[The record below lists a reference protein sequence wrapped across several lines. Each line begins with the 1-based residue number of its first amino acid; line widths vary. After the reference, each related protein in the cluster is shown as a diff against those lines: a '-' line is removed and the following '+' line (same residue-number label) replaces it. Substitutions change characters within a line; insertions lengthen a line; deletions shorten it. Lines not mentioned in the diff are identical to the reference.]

1 MWLSGRPAAHSFLCI
16 THWQWAEDIYKA
28 AVNLMRACFCKWR
41 RRRQSVCPQVEPQ
54 VCSPFWPRQLCS
66 VSTYSDCTEMMTS
79 NDFQVLCVQSSYNQP
94 ITTAFTFL
102 IFNTST
108 TSALLPS
115 MMLLLLAL
123 TTFRRHF
130 NADFLSIISWGI
142 MCSVEL
148 QLSAAW
154 IRNRVDVDIR
164 SPRTKTIS
172 LLFITSALRY
182 HFQIPKGRQKLQ
194 NPYEMQ
200 SKGYQNSRL

>member
-1 MWLSGRPAAHSFLCI
+1 MTETETECLSTGGATSLLTFL
-16 THWQWAEDIYKA
+16 T
-28 AVNLMRACFCKWR
+28 
-41 RRRQSVCPQVEPQ
+41 P
-54 VCSPFWPRQLCS
+54 
-66 VSTYSDCTEMMTS
+66 STLFSLYIFRLMTS

-164 SPRTKTIS
+164 SPRTQTIS
-172 LLFITSALRY
+172 LLFTTSALRY

-194 NPYEMQ
+194 THM
-200 SKGYQNSRL
+200 KCRVKVI

>member
-1 MWLSGRPAAHSFLCI
+1 MTETETECLSTGGATSLLTFL
-16 THWQWAEDIYKA
+16 T
-28 AVNLMRACFCKWR
+28 
-41 RRRQSVCPQVEPQ
+41 P
-54 VCSPFWPRQLCS
+54 
-66 VSTYSDCTEMMTS
+66 STLFSLYIFRLMTS

-142 MCSVEL
+142 MCSVAL

-154 IRNRVDVDIR
+154 IWNRVDVDIR
-164 SPRTKTIS
+164 SPRTQTIS

-194 NPYEMQ
+194 THM
-200 SKGYQNSRL
+200 KCRVKVI

>member
-1 MWLSGRPAAHSFLCI
+1 MTETETECLSTGGATSLLTFL
-16 THWQWAEDIYKA
+16 T
-28 AVNLMRACFCKWR
+28 
-41 RRRQSVCPQVEPQ
+41 P
-54 VCSPFWPRQLCS
+54 
-66 VSTYSDCTEMMTS
+66 STLFSLYTFRLMTS

-194 NPYEMQ
+194 THM
-200 SKGYQNSRL
+200 KCRVKVI

>member
-1 MWLSGRPAAHSFLCI
+1 
-16 THWQWAEDIYKA
+16 
-28 AVNLMRACFCKWR
+28 
-41 RRRQSVCPQVEPQ
+41 
-54 VCSPFWPRQLCS
+54 
-66 VSTYSDCTEMMTS
+66 MTS

-194 NPYEMQ
+194 THMKCRVKVIKTHGCKDTYGVKVNKVEM
-200 SKGYQNSRL
+200 KLAFHFLRATKSRAREQTESTHLNRMCGLWLEEAAKCH

>member
-1 MWLSGRPAAHSFLCI
+1 MTETETECLSTGGATSLLTFL
-16 THWQWAEDIYKA
+16 T
-28 AVNLMRACFCKWR
+28 
-41 RRRQSVCPQVEPQ
+41 P
-54 VCSPFWPRQLCS
+54 
-66 VSTYSDCTEMMTS
+66 STLFSLYIFRLMTS

-115 MMLLLLAL
+115 MMLLFLAL

-164 SPRTKTIS
+164 SPRTQTIS

-194 NPYEMQ
+194 THM
-200 SKGYQNSRL
+200 KCRVKVI

>member
-1 MWLSGRPAAHSFLCI
+1 MTETETECLSTGGATSLLTFL
-16 THWQWAEDIYKA
+16 T
-28 AVNLMRACFCKWR
+28 
-41 RRRQSVCPQVEPQ
+41 P
-54 VCSPFWPRQLCS
+54 
-66 VSTYSDCTEMMTS
+66 STLFSLYTFRLMTS

-115 MMLLLLAL
+115 MMLLFLAL

-164 SPRTKTIS
+164 SPRTQTIS

-194 NPYEMQ
+194 THM
-200 SKGYQNSRL
+200 KCRVKVI

>member
-1 MWLSGRPAAHSFLCI
+1 MTETETECLSTGGATSLLTFL
-16 THWQWAEDIYKA
+16 T
-28 AVNLMRACFCKWR
+28 
-41 RRRQSVCPQVEPQ
+41 P
-54 VCSPFWPRQLCS
+54 
-66 VSTYSDCTEMMTS
+66 STRFSLYIFRLMTS

-164 SPRTKTIS
+164 SPRTQTIS

-194 NPYEMQ
+194 THM
-200 SKGYQNSRL
+200 KCRVKVI

>member
-1 MWLSGRPAAHSFLCI
+1 MTETETECLSTGGATSLLTFL
-16 THWQWAEDIYKA
+16 T
-28 AVNLMRACFCKWR
+28 
-41 RRRQSVCPQVEPQ
+41 P
-54 VCSPFWPRQLCS
+54 
-66 VSTYSDCTEMMTS
+66 STLFSLYIFRLMTS

-164 SPRTKTIS
+164 SPRTQTIS

-194 NPYEMQ
+194 THM
-200 SKGYQNSRL
+200 KCRVKVI

>member
-1 MWLSGRPAAHSFLCI
+1 MTETETECLSTGGATSLLTFL
-16 THWQWAEDIYKA
+16 T
-28 AVNLMRACFCKWR
+28 
-41 RRRQSVCPQVEPQ
+41 P
-54 VCSPFWPRQLCS
+54 
-66 VSTYSDCTEMMTS
+66 STLFSLYIFRLMTS

-194 NPYEMQ
+194 THM
-200 SKGYQNSRL
+200 KCRVKVI

>member
-1 MWLSGRPAAHSFLCI
+1 MTETETECLSTGGATSLLTFL
-16 THWQWAEDIYKA
+16 T
-28 AVNLMRACFCKWR
+28 
-41 RRRQSVCPQVEPQ
+41 P
-54 VCSPFWPRQLCS
+54 
-66 VSTYSDCTEMMTS
+66 STLFSLYIFRLMTS

-142 MCSVEL
+142 MCSVAL

-164 SPRTKTIS
+164 SPRTQTIS

-194 NPYEMQ
+194 THM
-200 SKGYQNSRL
+200 KCRVKVI

>member
-1 MWLSGRPAAHSFLCI
+1 MTETETECLSTGGATSLLTFL
-16 THWQWAEDIYKA
+16 T
-28 AVNLMRACFCKWR
+28 
-41 RRRQSVCPQVEPQ
+41 P
-54 VCSPFWPRQLCS
+54 
-66 VSTYSDCTEMMTS
+66 STLFSLYIFRLMTS

-115 MMLLLLAL
+115 MMLLFLAL

-154 IRNRVDVDIR
+154 IWNRVDVDIR
-164 SPRTKTIS
+164 SPRTQTIS

-194 NPYEMQ
+194 THM
-200 SKGYQNSRL
+200 KCRVKVI